1 METRTKKVWLIN
13 FALGFAGKIQYK
25 KVIKAS
31 KDCKKASMAT
41 LRGILNYAKDTE
53 WGRQHKFSEIL
64 AAENDD
70 ELVARYQKNVPVTD
84 YEVIRPLIERHKNGE
99 ENVLFPGKPM
109 MYATTSGT
117 TGQPKWIPITH
128 EYYQNIY
135 NKMSKVWLYN
145 FMKKKPH
152 CFEGKTVSI
161 VGKAIEGAAPD
172 GTVYGS
178 VSGVT
183 RRDIPKFIQ
192 PINSAPDAV
201 FEIEDYTARYYAIM
215 RIGIEQDVTIIVTAN
230 PSTIV
235 EMQNNVNE
243 FFDDYIDD
251 IEKGTLSS
259 KINIPQDIRD
269 RITVDFAPNPKR
281 AAELR
286 ALKKKYGKN
295 VLPKHFWPN
304 MQILNTWKC
313 GNTYVYLDKF
323 KDSFPADMMH
333 MEFSYFASECR
344 AGLVL
349 DESDATV
356 LFPHY
361 HYFEFV
367 AVEDL
372 DKANPKFLQLHE
384 LEDGKQY
391 SVYVTTWS
399 GLYRYPMN
407 DLLKVNGFFG
417 TIPKVQLMQKI
428 NGIISITGEKVHE
441 RQFIEACHQAEKST
455 GIKTQFFV
463 GFADI
468 QNSLYHFYYEFEDV
482 DLPQEKVDEFTKAVD
497 ESVKNLNME
506 YKAKRDSF
514 RLKEPV
520 GHALGKNAFDAFKAK
535 SIAAGLGREGQ
546 FKMNLLLQDE
556 MRHGMFKELVRQ

>member
-1 METRTKKVWLIN
+1 METRTKNVWLIN

-31 KDCKKASMAT
+31 KNCKKASMTT

-53 WGRQHKFSEIL
+53 WGKQHNFAEIL
-64 AAENDD
+64 AAPTDE

-99 ENVLFPGKPM
+99 ENILFPGKPM

-117 TGQPKWIPITH
+117 TGQPKWIPITN

-145 FMKKKPH
+145 FMLKKPH

-235 EMQNNVNE
+235 EMQNNVNQ

-286 ALKKKYGKN
+286 ALKEKYGNN

-323 KDSFPADMMH
+323 KDSFPSDMMH

-367 AVEDL
+367 AENDL
-372 DKANPKFLQLHE
+372 DNPNPKFLQLHE

-441 RQFIEACHQAEKST
+441 RQFIEACHQAEKDT

-468 QNSLYHFYYEFEDV
+468 HNSLYNFYFEFENT
-482 DLPQEKVDEFTKAVD
+482 DLEQSKVDEFTKAVD
-497 ESVKNLNME
+497 ANIKKLNIE
-506 YKAKRDSF
+506 YTAKRDSF

-520 GHALGKNAFDAFKAK
+520 GHALVKNSFDAFKSK

-556 MRHGMFKELVRQ
+556 KRQAMFQELVRQ